1 MDGKLTLRLQA
12 VDDNV
17 AVTLD
22 KVSGSATKAQTAL
35 GGIDG
40 AGTRAEGGL
49 RRTKAAA
56 TETSGALDKL
66 AEDARKGVLAF
77 AGFEVIKDL
86 AGDVIDASSKMAGF
100 RNTMEAATGSAAGA
114 QAGMAFV
121 RAESDRLGTSL
132 EGNAGAFAKFTA
144 ATRGTALAGNQT
156 QRIFSAVSEAART
169 LHLSVDDTNGVLL
182 ALTQMVSK
190 GTVQS
195 EELRGQLGERLPGAF
210 NLAASAMGV
219 TTAQLGK
226 MLEAGQVTAADMLPK
241 LATALH
247 TVYGAQ
253 ALVAANAPVAQ
264 IQRLQ
269 NAVFELKAAIGEAGF
284 MDALAAGATKVTQA
298 ITQLTTSGGLSTLL
312 DVLGLVGAA
321 IALNLGSRAVA
332 AAGSFAAGLIEARTA
347 TIGEAQAV
355 ATASA
360 ALVEHTAAQARDA
373 VATAESVTAARSVA
387 VARLEGANAAVQE
400 AARVVAATEAMGA
413 QSAALAANAAAQER
427 LTLAQQARSASL
439 AELAA
444 LGRAQVAVEGQMAAA
459 AGAQIAATE
468 AAAVAQRSLAAAT
481 SVSAVAMTGLAT
493 VGRTLFALV
502 GGWPGLIL
510 AAGAA
515 IYYLATSTSA
525 LQDAASDTVE
535 AAAKLA
541 KAQGDQRDAA
551 MQSAQADLAK
561 KEALLAEAEASLH
574 AATVAGVHMS
584 ATNADADAFRRA
596 NMAQGITE
604 LQQAIAKLRGEI
616 QKTRLAEIMEGFDR
630 GPAEAKAFVKEQE
643 DMVANTVAGFGK
655 MTAELDKQAATYG
668 KGKVAVVEYER
679 AQAIAK
685 ISTALSADEQ
695 AKLRKEIEDGSAKA
709 LASAKA
715 YDATTASKK
724 AARDAT
730 KELRE
735 EQTLLNER
743 ENAEH
748 SAMNMLDGLAGQV
761 SATAAAQAEFDK
773 GTRDL
778 QRDMEAWAVAGG
790 DVTKILGLW
799 QLGETRLAANLAKT
813 NTELLKRSPLTNGNK
828 DLVNSLARQDDVL
841 AGLTDTQVDYNA
853 SVRDANQLVLE
864 ANELGLDSQAVQD
877 GLADRLKKLAEL
889 RDKASLDK
897 IFGEF
902 AQKSPFDKLT
912 EQLEEV
918 EKQMDAALGT
928 GATDKLKRLEVAAG
942 NIRQAM
948 LDGIVA
954 SSQAGLRSIQSMT
967 KDGSTA
973 FKVLQ
978 LAIDALTVVQ
988 AIGVIVNQGFGDPYT
1003 AFARMAAMAA
1013 AIAALGVD
1021 IGGFSGN
1028 GPSASSAEAR
1038 QATQGTGSVLGDAEA
1053 KSESIAHAI
1062 DITANAT
1069 TQLVGLNRGMLT
1081 ALQALHNAL
1090 GAAGN
1095 QLARGAG
1102 QADFAGGS
1110 DGFFSGTVGQG
1121 DPLGGAIGNFLFG
1134 GDSEVVDQGIVIAG
1148 GALQDMLDHIVV
1160 GAYQTVQTDGGLFGD
1175 DETSDQLSPVSDQF
1189 AKQFQLVI
1197 GSIIDTVKSGAEAL
1211 GLLPADVEAAIAKF
1225 HVEEIRISLEGL
1237 SADDQQ
1243 KALEAVF
1250 SKLFDDL
1257 AGSVVPFIGEFQKV
1271 GEGLGETLVRVATEV
1286 QVSQEAFRQLGIAV
1300 DETDPQKF
1308 AELADGLIQAA
1319 GGLDQFTQQFQ
1330 SFVQN
1335 FAPAGHQLEIQTDA
1349 LTSAF
1354 DQVGLTLPATREGL
1368 WDLAAGLDLST
1379 ESGREQLATILRLS
1393 DTADAYYDGLEQQA
1407 KAVLDAQKTLGSMG
1421 IAGGMSDFAQQLLE
1435 IANAADK
1442 AMDAAN
1448 TLAKAQGAEGASAL
1462 QVAQIHKWV
1471 AIQVSQAIEALRAQT
1486 MDIISQLYGGTPG
1499 TLDEVN
1505 RRITAG
1511 GGDPNYGLGNNT
1523 GSNGAG
1529 GSVRDV
1535 GQSIQDVLKKWADG
1549 IKHVNDYLD
1558 SLLLNQSLTTLT
1570 PEQQLAEAQRQ
1581 YQEALQAAQGGDADA
1596 LAQLP
1601 DLANAYLQLARG
1613 EFSSG
1618 DQYQAIFA
1626 GVRDALAGL
1635 PQTAP
1640 GVDPTNPLGSAGNP
1654 YQVGPSP
1661 ALIDLYNQRDALLA
1675 QQEAANRLNLAQQ
1688 LAQHL
1693 NELAQA
1699 INVPVLQ
1706 LAQTMGVS
1714 LTDLATDLGVNL
1726 EDITGASVQAL
1737 ATMAQLLGV
1746 SLTDLTT
1753 GLGLNLTDL
1762 GAGVAELAAQTGINL
1777 SDLTVQTTESLA
1789 DLARSMG
1796 VDVSELAESVGIDLG
1811 NLADTQSLLNQ
1822 ALHDQIDQLPD
1833 GIQGQL
1839 GPLLTAIETATNDA
1853 DANAA
1858 IQALD
1863 DAVNALSPDIR
1874 DQLAPYLTDVVPS
1887 NTDPD
1892 VRELQTA
1899 NSWLSQILDE
1909 AGATTRAVLKLGQG
1923 MDLPGFAV
1931 GSAGIPHDMVAR
1943 VHRGEKIIDANTSS
1957 MLDRYGIRVTGGG
1970 GDSDAVVAELR
1981 ALRNDQALQADQ
1993 NSRGLAAIADRVS
2006 DVESAQ
2012 RDLAAAQDRLANSAT
2027 FANRH

>member
-22 KVSGSATKAQTAL
+22 KVTGSATKSAAAL
-35 GGIDG
+35 NQIDS

-49 RRTKAAA
+49 RRTKGAANEA
-56 TETSGALDKL
+56 SGAIDKL
-66 AEDARKGVLAF
+66 ATDAKRAIVAF
-77 AGFEVIKDL
+77 AGFDVVKDL
-86 AGDVIDASSKMAGF
+86 AAGVVDASSKMSGF

-144 ATRGTALAGNQT
+144 ATRGTALAGAQT
-156 QRIFSAVSEAART
+156 QRIFSAVSEASRT

-190 GTVQS
+190 GTVQA

-269 NAVFELKAAIGEAGF
+269 NAVFELKAAVGDAGF

-298 ITQLTTSGGLSTLL
+298 ITTLTQSGGLGTLL
-312 DVLGLVGAA
+312 DVLAAVGVA
-321 IALNLGSRAVA
+321 ITLNLGGRAVA
-332 AAGSFAAGLIEARTA
+332 AAGSFAEGLILARQA
-347 TIGEAQAV
+347 TIAEAEAV
-355 ATASA
+355 AAAST
-360 ALVEHTAAQARDA
+360 ALVAHTQAQARDA
-373 VATAESVTAARSVA
+373 VATAESIAAARA
-387 VARLEGANAAVQE
+387 MAMARLEGANAAVQE
-400 AARVVAATEAMGA
+400 AARVVAATEAIGA

-427 LTLAQQARSASL
+427 LTIAQQARSASL

-515 IYYLATSTSA
+515 IYFLATSTSA
-525 LQDAASDTVE
+525 LQDAAGDTID
-535 AAAKLA
+535 AAVKLS

-551 MQSAQADLAK
+551 IESAQADVEK
-561 KEALLAEAEASLH
+561 KEALLAEAEAQLH
-574 AATVAGVHMS
+574 AATAAGIHTGAM
-584 ATNADADAFRRA
+584 NADAAAFRNA

-604 LQQAIAKLRGEI
+604 LQQAIARLRGEI
-616 QKTRLAEIMEGFDR
+616 EKTRVAEIMEGFER

-668 KGKVAVVEYER
+668 KGKVALVEYER
-679 AQAIAK
+679 AQAMAK

-695 AKLRKEIEDGSAKA
+695 AKLRQQIEEGTAKA

-730 KELRE
+730 KELRQ

-743 ENAEH
+743 DNAEH
-748 SAMNMLDGLAGQV
+748 SALGMLDGLAGQL
-761 SATAAAQAEFDK
+761 SASAAAQSEFDK

-778 QRDMEAWAVAGG
+778 QRDMEAWAIAGG
-790 DVTKILGLW
+790 DVTRILTLW
-799 QLGETRLAANLAKT
+799 QRGESLLQTNLAKT
-813 NTELLKRSPLTNGNK
+813 NAELKKRSPLTSGNK
-828 DLVNSLARQDDVL
+828 DLVESLARQEDVL
-841 AGLTDTQVDYNA
+841 AGLDDAQVDYNA
-853 SVRDANQLVLE
+853 AVRASNQLVVD
-864 ANELGLDSQAVQD
+864 ANDLGLDAQAVMD
-877 GLADRLKKLAEL
+877 GQADRLKKLADL
-889 RDKASLDK
+889 RESVSLDK
-897 IFGEF
+897 ILGEF

-912 EQLEEV
+912 DQLGEV
-918 EKQMDAALGT
+918 EAAMDKALGE
-928 GATDKLKRLEVAAG
+928 GARDKLARLEQAAG
-942 NIRQAM
+942 GIRQAM
-948 LDGIVA
+948 LDAFVA
-954 SSQAGLRSIQSMT
+954 STQAGLRSIQSMV
-967 KDGSTA
+967 KEGSTA

-978 LAIDALTVVQ
+978 IAIDALTLVQ

-1013 AIAALGVD
+1013 AIAQLGVD
-1021 IGGFSGN
+1021 IGGFAGS
-1028 GPSASSAEAR
+1028 GPSANSAEAR
-1038 QATQGTGSVLGDAEA
+1038 QERQGTGSILGDATA
-1053 KSESIAHAI
+1053 KSESIAHAVE
-1062 DITANAT
+1062 ITANAT
-1069 TQLVGLNRGMLT
+1069 QQLVGLNRGMLS
-1081 ALQALHNAL
+1081 ALQHLENAL

-1102 QADFAGGS
+1102 DVPTPDLAGG
-1110 DGFFSGTVGQG
+1110 
-1121 DPLGGAIGNFLFG
+1121 GGAQLTPIGSALDSFIFG
-1134 GDSEVVDQGIVIAG
+1134 GSQEVIDQGIVIAG
-1148 GALQDMLDHIVV
+1148 GTLSDMLNSIVV
-1160 GAYQTVQTDGGLFGD
+1160 GAYQTIETDGGLFGD
-1175 DETSDQLSPVSDQF
+1175 DESSDVVTAVSAQF
-1189 AKQFQLVI
+1189 TKQFQLVI
-1197 GSIIDTVKSGAEAL
+1197 QSIVDTVKAGAEAL
-1211 GLLPADVEAAIAKF
+1211 GLLPADVEAAIAQFK
-1225 HVEEIRISLEGL
+1225 VEEIRISLKGL
-1237 SADDQQ
+1237 SAEDQQ
-1243 KALEAVF
+1243 KELEAVF

-1257 AGSVVPFIGEFQKV
+1257 AGAVVPFIGEFQQV

-1286 QVSQEAFRQLGIAV
+1286 QVTQEAFRQLGIAI

-1308 AELADGLIQAA
+1308 AELADALVQSA
-1319 GGLDQFTQQFQ
+1319 GGLDAFIQQLQ
-1330 SFVQN
+1330 SFVDN
-1335 FAPAGHQLEIQTDA
+1335 FAPAGHALQIEGDA

-1354 DQVGLTLPATREGL
+1354 DQVGLTLPTTRQGL

-1379 ESGREQLATILRLS
+1379 EAGREQMATILRLS
-1393 DTADAYYDGLEQQA
+1393 DTADAYYSDLEAQA
-1407 KAVLDAQKTLGSMG
+1407 KAVLAAQKTLNDMG
-1421 IAGGMSDFAQQLLE
+1421 ISGGTSDFVRSLQA
-1435 IANAADK
+1435 IADAADK

-1448 TLAKAQGAEGASAL
+1448 TLARAHGAEGASAL

-1471 AIQVSQAIEALRAQT
+1471 AVQVSQAIEALRAQT

-1499 TLDEVN
+1499 TLEEVN

-1511 GGDPNYGLGNNT
+1511 GGDPNYGLGND
-1523 GSNGAG
+1523 NGGAN
-1529 GSVRDV
+1529 SVRDV
-1535 GQSIQDVLKKWADG
+1535 GESIQSVIQKWADG

-1558 SLLLNQSLTTLT
+1558 SLLLNQQLTTLT

-1581 YQEALQAAQGGDADA
+1581 YQEALAAAQGGDADA

-1613 EFSSG
+1613 QFSSG
-1618 DQYQAIFA
+1618 DQYQAIFQ
-1626 GVRDALAGL
+1626 GVRDALGGL

-1640 GVDPTNPLGSAGNP
+1640 GVDPNNPPGSAGNP

-1661 ALIDLYNQRDALLA
+1661 ALVDLYNTRDQLLA

-1693 NELAQA
+1693 NDLAQA
-1699 INVPVLQ
+1699 INTPVLE
-1706 LAQTMGVS
+1706 LAATMGVS

-1726 EDITGASVQAL
+1726 ENITGASVQAL

-1822 ALHDQIDQLPD
+1822 ALHDQINQLPD
-1833 GIQGQL
+1833 GIQGEI
-1839 GPLLTAIETATNDA
+1839 GPLLDAIETATNEA

-1858 IQALD
+1858 IDALTD
-1863 DAVNALSPDIR
+1863 YVNALSPDIR
-1874 DQLAPYLTDVVPS
+1874 DQLAPYLEDVVPS
-1887 NTDPD
+1887 TTDPD
-1892 VRELQTA
+1892 VRQLETA
-1899 NSWLSQILDE
+1899 NSWLSQILTE
-1909 AGATTRAVLKLGQG
+1909 TQNTTAAVDKLGRG

-1931 GSAGIPHDMVAR
+1931 GSPGIPHDMVAR
-1943 VHRGEKIIDANTSS
+1943 VHKGEKILDANTSS
-1957 MLDRYGIRVTGGG
+1957 LLNRYGIRVYGG
-1970 GDSDAVVAELR
+1970 GDSEAVVAELR
-1981 ALRNDQALQADQ
+1981 ALRTDQALQADQ

-2012 RDLAAAQDRLANSAT
+2012 RQLAGAQERLANQLQ
-2027 FANRH
+2027 FANRN

>member
-22 KVSGSATKAQTAL
+22 KVTGSATKSATAL
-35 GGIDG
+35 GQMDS

-49 RRTKAAA
+49 RRVKGAAN
-56 TETSGALDKL
+56 ETSGALDKL

-77 AGFEVIKDL
+77 AGFEVVKDL
-86 AGDVIDASSKMAGF
+86 AGDIVDASSKMAGF
-100 RNTMEAATGSAAGA
+100 RNTLEAATGSSNGA
-114 QAGMAFV
+114 QAAMAYV

-210 NLAASAMGV
+210 NLAAQAMGV

-247 TVYGAQ
+247 GVYGAQ

-284 MDALAAGATKVTQA
+284 MDALAAGATKVARAVTELTQ
-298 ITQLTTSGGLSTLL
+298 SGGLGTLL
-312 DVLGLVGAA
+312 EVLGAVGAA

-332 AAGSFAAGLIEARTA
+332 AAASFAEGLIQARTA
-347 TIGEAQAV
+347 TIAEAQAT
-355 ATASA
+355 ATAA
-360 ALVEHTAAQARDA
+360 TALVDHTAAQARDA
-373 VATAESVTAARSVA
+373 VATAESITAARSVA
-387 VARLEGANAAVQE
+387 LARLESANAATTE

-444 LGRAQVAVEGQMAAA
+444 LGRAQVAVEAQMAAA

-468 AAAVAQRSLAAAT
+468 AAAVAQRGLAAAT
-481 SVSAVAMTGLAT
+481 SLTGVAMTGLAT

-515 IYYLATSTSA
+515 IYYLATQTTQ
-525 LQDAASDTVE
+525 LEDAAKSAVD
-535 AAAKLA
+535 AAGQLA

-551 MQSAQADLAK
+551 MAAAQADVEK
-561 KEALLAEAEASLH
+561 KEALLAEAEAQLH
-574 AATVAGVHMS
+574 AATAAGVHMS

-596 NMAQGITE
+596 RLADGIME
-604 LQQAIAKLRGEI
+604 LRAAIAQLRGEI
-616 QKTRLAEIMEGFDR
+616 QKTRLAEIMEGFER

-643 DMVANTVAGFGK
+643 DAVANTVAGFSK

-668 KGKVAVVEYER
+668 KGKVALVEYER

-709 LASAKA
+709 LASAKV

-724 AARDAT
+724 SAAAAT
-730 KELRE
+730 KELRQ

-748 SAMNMLDGLAGQV
+748 SALNMLDGLQGGL
-761 SATAAAQAEFDK
+761 SAAAAVQAEYDK
-773 GTRDL
+773 GVRDL

-790 DVTKILGLW
+790 DVTRIVGLW
-799 QLGETRLAANLAKT
+799 QKGEALLTQNLARS
-813 NTELLKRSPLTNGNK
+813 NAELKKRSPLTSGNK
-828 DLVNSLARQDDVL
+828 DLVESIARQADVL
-841 AGLTDTQVDYNA
+841 DGLDDAQVDYNA
-853 SVRDANQLVLE
+853 AVRAANQLVVE
-864 ANELGLDSQAVQD
+864 ANDLGLDSQAVMD
-877 GLADRLKKLAEL
+877 GQADRLKKLATL
-889 RDKASLDK
+889 REQVSLDK
-897 IFGEF
+897 ILGEF

-912 EQLEEV
+912 EQLAEV
-918 EKQMDAALGT
+918 EKAMEAALGT
-928 GATDKLKRLEVAAG
+928 GATEKLKRLEQAAG
-942 NIRQAM
+942 NIRQA
-948 LDGIVA
+948 LVDGIVA
-954 SSQAGLRSIQSMT
+954 SSQQGLRSLQSMT
-967 KDGSTA
+967 KDGSQA
-973 FKVLQ
+973 FKALQ
-978 LAIDALTVVQ
+978 IAIDALTVVQ
-988 AIGVIVNQGFGDPYT
+988 AISAVLNQGQGDPHT

-1013 AIAALGVD
+1013 AVVALGVD
-1021 IGGFSGN
+1021 IGNFGGGG
-1028 GPSASSAEAR
+1028 GPSSASAEVR
-1038 QATQGTGSVLGDAEA
+1038 QQTQGTGSVLGDASA
-1053 KSESIAHAI
+1053 KSESIAKAI
-1062 DITANAT
+1062 EITADAT
-1069 TQLVGLNRGMLT
+1069 TALVGLNRGMLT
-1081 ALQALHNAL
+1081 ALQALQDAL

-1102 QADFAGGS
+1102 DVPAPSLAGDQHAILNS
-1110 DGFFSGTVGQG
+1110 PISNAIVG
-1121 DPLGGAIGNFLFG
+1121 ALFG
-1134 GDSEVVDQGIVIAG
+1134 GSQKIIDQGIVIAG
-1148 GALQDMLDHIVV
+1148 GRLSDMLNSIVV
-1160 GAYQTVQTDGGLFGD
+1160 GAYQTIETDGGLFGD
-1175 DETSDQLSPVSDQF
+1175 DSTSDHLTDISGEF
-1189 AKQFQLVI
+1189 GKQFQLVI
-1197 GSIIDTVKSGAEAL
+1197 GSIIDTVRAGAEAL
-1211 GLLPADVEAAIAKF
+1211 GLLPADVEAAIAQFK
-1225 HVEEIRISLEGL
+1225 VEEIRISLKGL
-1237 SADDQQ
+1237 SAEDQQ
-1243 KALEAVF
+1243 KELEAVF
-1250 SKLFDDL
+1250 SKIFDDL
-1257 AGSVVPFIGEFQKV
+1257 AGAVVPFIGEFQQV

-1286 QVSQEAFRQLGIAV
+1286 QVTQEAFRQLGIAV

-1308 AELADGLIQAA
+1308 AELADGLIHAA

-1335 FAPAGHQLEIQTDA
+1335 FAPAGHQLEVEGDA
-1349 LTSAF
+1349 LTSAL
-1354 DQVGLTLPATREGL
+1354 DQVGLTLPTTREGF
-1368 WDLAAGLDLST
+1368 WDLAQGLDLST
-1379 ESGREQLATILRLS
+1379 ESGREQLATILRLA
-1393 DTADAYYDGLEQQA
+1393 DTADAYYNGLEDQA
-1407 KAVLDAQKTLGSMG
+1407 KQVLDAQKTLGQMG
-1421 IAGGMSDFAQQLLE
+1421 ITGGLSDFAQQLLD
-1435 IANAADK
+1435 IAAAADK

-1448 TLAKAQGAEGASAL
+1448 TLARAHGAEGASAL

-1486 MDIISQLYGGTPG
+1486 MDLISQLYGGTPG
-1499 TLDEVN
+1499 TLEEVN

-1511 GGDPNYGLGNNT
+1511 GGDPNYGLGNDS
-1523 GSNGAG
+1523 GGGANG
-1529 GSVRDV
+1529 VRDV
-1535 GQSIQDVLKKWADG
+1535 GRSIQDVIQKWADG
-1549 IKHVNDYLD
+1549 IKRVHDYLD
-1558 SLLLNQSLTTLT
+1558 GLLLDQSLTTLT

-1581 YQEALQAAQGGDADA
+1581 YQEALAAAQGGDADA

-1618 DQYQAIFA
+1618 DQYQAIFE

-1661 ALIDLYNQRDALLA
+1661 ALVDLYNQRDALLA

-1693 NELAQA
+1693 NDLAQA
-1699 INVPVLQ
+1699 INTPVLE

-1726 EDITGASVQAL
+1726 DDITGASVQAL

-1746 SLTDLTT
+1746 SLTDLTDA
-1753 GLGLNLTDL
+1753 LGLNLTDL
-1762 GAGVAELAAQTGINL
+1762 AGGVTELTQQLGIDL
-1777 SDLTVQTTESLA
+1777 SNLTVSSTEQLA
-1789 DLARSMG
+1789 DLARSLG

-1822 ALHDQIDQLPD
+1822 ALHDQIDNLPT
-1833 GIQGQL
+1833 GIQDEL
-1839 GPLLTAIETATNDA
+1839 GPLLEAVENATTEA

-1858 IQALD
+1858 IDTLSD
-1863 DAVNALSPDIR
+1863 YVNSLSPEIR
-1874 DQLAPYLTDVVPS
+1874 DALAPYLEDVVPS
-1887 NTDPD
+1887 TTDPD
-1892 VRELQTA
+1892 VRELETA

-1909 AGATTRAVLKLGQG
+1909 TGATTAAVNKLGRG

-1931 GSAGIPHDMVAR
+1931 GSPGLPHDMVAR
-1943 VHRGEKIIDANTSS
+1943 VHKGEKIIDASTSA

-1970 GDSDAVVAELR
+1970 DSEAVVAELR
-1981 ALRNDQALQADQ
+1981 SLRQQQAAEADTTA
-1993 NSRGLAAIADRVS
+1993 RGLAAIADRVA

-2012 RDLAAAQDRLANSAT
+2012 RDLAAAQDRLANQAQ